1 MQYNLI
7 NSGSDRIYPPPISEA
22 AVILFKFI
30 NSLILSLNC
39 YTNMLIFSY

>member
-7 NSGSDRIYPPPISEA
+7 NSGSDRIYPPAYIRA